1 MLNKAMLNTIKSL
14 GLGAYI
20 DNYGYNVMEIAYD
33 EYLTIIS
40 SVNSFMEAYPNL
52 SCKTFN
58 DFGEESNNVDE
69 NLMVVIYDEKYW
81 QENGLV

>member
-33 EYLTIIS
+33 EYLTNVS
-40 SVNSFMEAYPNL
+40 NVNNFMVAYPNL
-52 SCKTFN
+52 N
-58 DFGEESNNVDE
+58 LIMVNEFGEESNNVDE

-81 QENGLV
+81 QENGLI

>member
-20 DNYGYNVMEIAYD
+20 DNYGYNVIEMAYD
-33 EYLTIIS
+33 EYLTNVS
-40 SVNSFMEAYPNL
+40 NVNNLMVSYPNL
-52 SCKTFN
+52 NLIMVN
-58 DFGEESNNVDE
+58 DFGEESTNVEE

-81 QENGLV
+81 QENGLI

>member
-1 MLNKAMLNTIKSL
+1 MLNNAMLNTIKSL

-20 DNYGYNVMEIAYD
+20 DNYGYNVMEMAYD

-52 SCKTFN
+52 N
-58 DFGEESNNVDE
+58 LIMVNEFGEESNKVDE
-69 NLMVVIYDEKYW
+69 NLMIVIYDEKYW
-81 QENGLV
+81 QENGLI